1 MNVGVKGITL
11 KGDKF
16 YVRAWN
22 GEKNVYIGNYCTL
35 NEAKKAYDEWPLH
48 PIKKQRQH
56 VKTDKAPV
64 THKEERSS
72 PAIYEIVE
80 QVFRRLLKNDRSRS

>member
-22 GEKNVYIGNYCTL
+22 GQKNVYIGNYCTL
-35 NEAKKAYDEWPLH
+35 DKAKQAYDEWPLH
-48 PIKKQRQH
+48 PVKKQRQH
-56 VKTDKAPV
+56 VKKDKAPV

-72 PAIYEIVE
+72 PEIYAIVE
-80 QVFRRLLKNDRSRS
+80 QVFKRLIGK